1 MDVHCTESIP
11 QSYFFSYV
19 QRKLGFLNK
28 NVYMSDVQCTYRA
41 SRDTTIYI
49 IHVRRTTT
57 QTYIQYMYVFGLLKR
72 HLSNGRS
79 TKVTVIKI
87 HLYYCTS
94 FFLCTQLLK
103 SYLSYVRCMY

>member
-1 MDVHCTESIP
+1 MVLVIMDVHCTESIP

-41 SRDTTIYI
+41 SRDTTLVHYTC
-49 IHVRRTTT
+49 TTYDDT
-57 QTYIQYMYVFGLLKR
+57 DVHTVYSYVFGLLKR

-79 TKVTVIKI
+79 TKITIKI
-87 HLYYCTS
+87 HLYYSCV
-94 FFLCTQLLK
+94 FFLVYSVT
-103 SYLSYVRCMY
+103 